1 MAKMAQIVV
10 LATGGTIAGQAAHA
24 GEGVAYRAAQLNV
37 QDLLQHIAGL
47 QDILGADTLLGEQVA
62 QLDSKDMDFATWQA
76 LAQRCA
82 HWLAQSDVRAVVLTH
97 GTDTLEETAFFLQQ
111 ALAAAPQAAA
121 WQNKPL
127 VLTCAMRPA
136 TARVSDGPQNMA
148 DALTVARDPRAR
160 GVLAVAAGQ
169 VHAADHVQKI
179 HPYRLDAFSS
189 ADAGPLAYVEES
201 RTRWLVQPPAWPHTA
216 PVGLWQALQ
225 NVPPAQWPWVEVLH
239 SHAGADARALHALA
253 QAGVRGVVLAAT
265 GNATLHHALQDA
277 AQALAQQGVRVVQAP
292 RCQASAVVR
301 SAVGTAGAEADA
313 VPLLWHTV
321 GRVGTG
327 GAGEMDAADASTARA
342 LPVSKAR
349 VQLLL
354 QLLAGAT
361 LVT

>member
-1 MAKMAQIVV
+1 MAQIVV

>member
-1 MAKMAQIVV
+1 MAHIVV

-24 GEGVAYRAAQLNV
+24 GEGVAYQAAQLNV

-82 HWLAQSDVRAVVLTH
+82 HWLAQPDVRAVVLTH

-121 WQNKPL
+121 WANKPL

-136 TARVSDGPQNMA
+136 TARLSDGPQNMA
-148 DALTVARDPRAR
+148 DAIAVARDPLAR

-201 RTRWLVQPPAWPHTA
+201 RTRWLAQPPAWPQTA
-216 PVGLWQALQ
+216 PAGLWQALQ

-253 QAGVRGVVLAAT
+253 QAGVQGLVLAAT
-265 GNATLHHALQDA
+265 GNATLHHAVQEA
-277 AQALAQQGVRVVQAP
+277 AQALERQGVRVVQAP

-301 SAVGTAGAEADA
+301 SAAGADADV
-313 VPLLWHTV
+313 VPLLWRTADRA
-321 GRVGTG
+321 GAG
-327 GAGEMDAADASTARA
+327 GAGAAYATAAGA

-361 LVT
+361 LAA